1 MTSELE
7 RALGQAAEL
16 CQHYGKTVDYLA
28 IRLEQAETTELLY
41 QHGVPK
47 TAQSGWLGGGW
58 VRVCQG
64 GGWGFASFDGY
75 DTLTTAVT
83 EAIAAA
89 RWLKCGQTRW
99 AAVPPVQATVLL
111 PKARDPRAV
120 PLSAKHALCADL
132 DAGLREAGEV
142 KSRVSYRDSWR
153 RVGLFTNEGTA
164 IVQEF
169 GDWEL
174 QVAATAR
181 TLDTVQTARATV
193 GSCRSFAELLGM
205 VTQAPAIAQR
215 AVAATR
221 YPVVPAGNYTVVID
235 PILAGLLVHEAFGH
249 LSEADALSE
258 NPELQKTMR
267 RGRRFGP
274 ANLHIWDGAV
284 PGETHRGSYGYDD
297 EGVPQQ
303 TTPLLENGVLVGR
316 LHNRETAA
324 LLGEAP
330 TGNARCLDYGYPPL
344 VRMTNTWMAAG
355 DVSPTDLWHDL
366 KQGIY
371 ASNWVGGTTNG
382 EYFTFTAGEAWRI
395 RNGRKVEPLR
405 DVTLTGNVFQ
415 TLKHIEAIGND
426 LTWDESGG
434 CGKGGQDGLP
444 VGCGAPSL
452 RLRRVA
458 IGGTPSPA
466 ITQ

>member
-1 MTSELE
+1 
-7 RALGQAAEL
+7 
-16 CQHYGKTVDYLA
+16 
-28 IRLEQAETTELLY
+28 
-41 QHGVPK
+41 
-47 TAQSGWLGGGW
+47 
-58 VRVCQG
+58 RVCQG

-75 DTLTTAVT
+75 ETLATAVT
-83 EAIAAA
+83 EAIASA
-89 RWLKCGQTRW
+89 RWLGGGQTRL
-99 AAVPPVQATVLL
+99 AAVPTVQTTVGL
-111 PKARDPRAV
+111 PAAHDPRTV
-120 PLSAKHALCADL
+120 PLAAKHALCTDL
-132 DAGLREAGEV
+132 DAGLRGGGEV
-142 KSRVSYRDSWR
+142 KSRVSYRDCWR

-181 TLDTVQTARATV
+181 TLDTVQTARETV
-193 GSCRSFAELLGM
+193 GSCRCFQELLGM
-205 VTQAPAIAQR
+205 LTKAPAIAQR

-221 YPVVPAGNYTVVID
+221 YPVVPAGTYTVVID

-249 LSEADALSE
+249 LSEADALVE

-274 ANLHIWDGAV
+274 PNLHILDGAV
-284 PGETHRGSYGYDD
+284 PGETHRGSYVYDD

-303 TTPLLENGVLVGR
+303 TTSLLQNGVLVGR

-324 LLGEAP
+324 RLGEAP
-330 TGNARCLDYGYPPL
+330 TGNARCLDYGYPPF

-355 DVSPTDLWHDL
+355 DVSPSDLVHDL
-366 KQGIY
+366 KHGIC
-371 ASNWVGGTTNG
+371 AGNWVGGTTNG

-395 RNGRKVEPLR
+395 CNGQKVEPLR

-415 TLKHIEAIGND
+415 TLKQIEAIGDD

-434 CGKGGQDGLP
+434 CGKNGQDGLP

-458 IGGTPSPA
+458 IGGTQGATLSG
-466 ITQ
+466 

>member
-1 MTSELE
+1 MISELE
-7 RALGQAAEL
+7 TALEMAAAL
-16 CQHYGKTVDYLA
+16 CQRYGRTVDYLA

-41 QHGVPK
+41 HHGVRK
-47 TAQSGWLGGGW
+47 TAQSEWLGGGW

-75 DTLTTAVT
+75 EALTTAVT

-89 RWLKCGQTRW
+89 RWLGRGQTRL
-99 AAVPPVQATVLL
+99 APVLPVQATV
-111 PKARDPRAV
+111 PAVEDPRTV
-120 PLSAKHALCADL
+120 PLTAKHALCQEL
-132 DAGLREAGEV
+132 DDGLRGGGAV
-142 KSRVSYRDSWR
+142 KSRVSYRDGWR

-174 QVAATAR
+174 HLAATAR
-181 TLDTVQTARATV
+181 TLDTVQTARETV
-193 GSCRSFAELLGM
+193 GSCRSFQELLEAK
-205 VTQAPAIAQR
+205 TKAAAIAQR
-215 AVAATR
+215 AVAATG
-221 YPVVPAGNYTVVID
+221 YPVVPAGTYTVVLD

-249 LSEADALSE
+249 LSEADGLVE
-258 NPELQKTMR
+258 NPELQKTMG

-274 ANLHIWDGAV
+274 PNLHIFDGAV
-284 PGETHRGSYGYDD
+284 PGETHRGSYAYDD
-297 EGVPQQ
+297 EGVTQQ
-303 TTPLLENGVLVGR
+303 TTPLLVNGVLVGR

-344 VRMTNTWMAAG
+344 VRMTNTWMAPGEVA
-355 DVSPTDLWHDL
+355 PADLWHDL

-371 ASNWVGGTTNG
+371 AGNWVGGTTNG

-434 CGKGGQDGLP
+434 CGKNGQTGLP

-458 IGGTPSPA
+458 IGGSP
-466 ITQ
+466 